1 MAQQP
6 KDFEMAMAQQRKATE
21 AVVARLNQQETRIQ
35 SVSAKVEAHKPAPQ
49 MLVENQ

>member
-1 MAQQP
+1 MAQQQ

-21 AVVARLNQQETRIQ
+21 AVVARLNQQERIQ